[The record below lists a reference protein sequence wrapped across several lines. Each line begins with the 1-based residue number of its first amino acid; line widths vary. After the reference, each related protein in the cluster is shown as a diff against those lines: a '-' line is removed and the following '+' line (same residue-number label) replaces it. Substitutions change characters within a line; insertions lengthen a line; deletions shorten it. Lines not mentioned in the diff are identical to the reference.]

1 MYILLDNFR
10 SLTQINASVTA
21 GRPGGV
27 AGGGGGPAEA
37 PLQSLGRR
45 GHAGGKLYKIHLTR
59 KTAST
64 ALLYKILGESFPW
77 YIMFVSSSIAEV
89 APCLGLRLCTPTLS
103 GLTGTDNRWSRQRTC
118 GNTGTNLPRLMWY
131 ILWLLCIAPALPC
144 KGWKAQCDCGTNEIV
159 TILEPEIG
167 IKKA

>member
-45 GHAGGKLYKIHLTR
+45 GHAGGKLYKIHVTR

-64 ALLYKILGESFPW
+64 ASTALLTYTKYS
-77 YIMFVSSSIAEV
+77 V
-89 APCLGLRLCTPTLS
+89 
-103 GLTGTDNRWSRQRTC
+103 
-118 GNTGTNLPRLMWY
+118 
-131 ILWLLCIAPALPC
+131 
-144 KGWKAQCDCGTNEIV
+144 KAFLDI
-159 TILEPEIG
+159 
-167 IKKA
+167 

>member
-45 GHAGGKLYKIHLTR
+45 GHAGGKLYKIHVTR

-64 ALLYKILGESFPW
+64 ALLTYTKYS
-77 YIMFVSSSIAEV
+77 V
-89 APCLGLRLCTPTLS
+89 
-103 GLTGTDNRWSRQRTC
+103 
-118 GNTGTNLPRLMWY
+118 
-131 ILWLLCIAPALPC
+131 
-144 KGWKAQCDCGTNEIV
+144 KAFLDI
-159 TILEPEIG
+159 
-167 IKKA
+167 